1 LPASW
6 LAFVEKLLP
15 PIGFSD
21 HKSYWDQGYK
31 AVMIT
36 DTSYNR
42 NKNYHVGGD
51 DPEKLD
57 YVRMAEVPK
66 GVMNYL
72 KNIIK

>member
-1 LPASW
+1 
-6 LAFVEKLLP
+6 
-15 PIGFSD
+15 
-21 HKSYWDQGYK
+21 
-31 AVMIT
+31 MIT

-57 YVRMAEVPK
+57 YKRMAEVPK